1 MLALC
6 IDFKYNRVMQ
16 TVNDTGH
23 AFSKYYAWPTF
34 YFFAPVGSL
43 FLALYL
49 FINTIRDP
57 FPDYQE
63 LGILDNLSSLI
74 AIGWTSLAVLLVCYF
89 GGELYVLVLSFMT
102 FFDLSFASSLMIL
115 LLSMLSNN
123 STLAL

>member
-6 IDFKYNRVMQ
+6 IDFTYKRVMQ

-89 GGELYVLVLSFMT
+89 GGELVICACT
-102 FFDLSFASSLMIL
+102 FIYDFL
-115 LLSMLSNN
+115 
-123 STLAL
+123 